1 MAFNSPHVL
10 INFTYPNQ
18 LFTHIT
24 PLITQRHHIQVCG
37 HYPTSKIQLNV
48 QVLAVW
54 PNVAKGN
61 TCMVYARPSI
71 RITGIAKLN
80 FGALQPRGK
89 LSSVQALAIW
99 ATVD

>member
-1 MAFNSPHVL
+1 MAFNSSHVL
-10 INFTYPNQ
+10 VNFTYPNQ

-24 PLITQRHHIQVCG
+24 PLITQRHHTFKCVATT
-37 HYPTSKIQLNV
+37 TSKIQLNV

-80 FGALQPRGK
+80 VGALQPQGK

>member
-1 MAFNSPHVL
+1 MAFNSSHVL
-10 INFTYPNQ
+10 VNFTYPNQ

-24 PLITQRHHIQVCG
+24 PLITQRRHIQVFG
-37 HYPTSKIQLNV
+37 HYTTSKIQLNV

-54 PNVAKGN
+54 ANVAKGN
-61 TCMVYARPSI
+61 TCMVHARPSI
-71 RITGIAKLN
+71 RITAIAKLN
-80 FGALQPRGK
+80 VGALQPQGK